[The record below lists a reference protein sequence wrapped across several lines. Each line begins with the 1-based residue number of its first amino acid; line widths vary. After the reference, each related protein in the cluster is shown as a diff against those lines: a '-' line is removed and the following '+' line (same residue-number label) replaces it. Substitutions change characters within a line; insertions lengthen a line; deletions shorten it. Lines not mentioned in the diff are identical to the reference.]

1 MNLNFFNGLSPKGFR
16 VLPPLE
22 PTRDTHTPPY
32 FGPVCME
39 KSCAF
44 LDFSSRFTLSTSGPA
59 IAALVCAF
67 YPRFPISSTDNR

>member
-1 MNLNFFNGLSPKGFR
+1 MLLVESGTSFHFSSL
-16 VLPPLE
+16 
-22 PTRDTHTPPY
+22 
-32 FGPVCME
+32 
-39 KSCAF
+39 